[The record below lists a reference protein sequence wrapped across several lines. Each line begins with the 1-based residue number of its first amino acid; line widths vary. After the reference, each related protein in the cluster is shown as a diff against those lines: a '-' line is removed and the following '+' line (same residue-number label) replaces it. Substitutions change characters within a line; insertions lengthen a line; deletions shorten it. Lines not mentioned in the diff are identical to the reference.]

1 MTRFPIEVETRV
13 RERAKNR
20 CGYCLCPQHLIMGPL
35 EIEHIYPE
43 SRGGGDEEDNLALAC
58 AVCNKHKSNK
68 IEGVD
73 PLTGEKS
80 SLFNPNTQH
89 WFDHFKWS
97 EDGLIVIGLTAV
109 GRATVEAL
117 HLDSNPYAIL
127 VRKTWVILGVHPPK
141 E

>member
-80 SLFNPNTQH
+80 SLFNPNTLL
-89 WFDHFKWS
+89 WDVPPLKRFIW
-97 EDGLIVIGLTAV
+97 I
-109 GRATVEAL
+109 ATPMLFSLE
-117 HLDSNPYAIL
+117 
-127 VRKTWVILGVHPPK
+127 KLG
-141 E
+141 